1 VELLQRV
8 WGLGLRPLALAKCH
22 QVIAATERHPGCS
35 LPLLHPLVVNE
46 PLQQPMAAVFE
57 AKAACGEAISM
68 REVSSMDTSIMDATL
83 GSSKYIGRSRG
94 EVTSSDID
102 TASHSSSTSA
112 SHSSCPSPE
121 SNGTKRYADGTEKS
135 FGLDSGLD
143 SGLDRHQLEEE
154 LEDFAIDHDLDEL
167 ASWWKVS
174 SADIKC

>member
-1 VELLQRV
+1 
-8 WGLGLRPLALAKCH
+8 
-22 QVIAATERHPGCS
+22 
-35 LPLLHPLVVNE
+35 
-46 PLQQPMAAVFE
+46 MAAVFE